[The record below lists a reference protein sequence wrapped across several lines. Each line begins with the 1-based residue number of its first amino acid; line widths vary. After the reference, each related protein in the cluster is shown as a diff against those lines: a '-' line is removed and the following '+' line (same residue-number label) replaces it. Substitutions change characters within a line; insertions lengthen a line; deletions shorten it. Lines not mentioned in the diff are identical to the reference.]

1 MVNSPTMAD
10 KVENDAVPLEGQRYH
25 QPHRHQQN
33 EFLGQPALEETLEH
47 LDKLTLHQDKV
58 ERTVEENTDSFSST
72 EGQQDSDEAG
82 QVSNDAA
89 NPSVLTSHV
98 VINNASNGIIN
109 LGPRV
114 NFVVGP
120 SYTQVNRMST
130 SEEGEPGHSGQYER
144 EPPPLD
150 FLRPLWYSTRVLSE
164 RDLLILSKNIGSNW
178 KAVGNGLKFNWAQL
192 EQFEKDTSSV
202 ADAVHKMLFRWLQWR
217 DEKATIGKL
226 TKILFNHQEYDAI
239 RCLTA

>member
-1 MVNSPTMAD
+1 MAE
-10 KVENDAVPLEGQRYH
+10 KVENDAVPLGEPSR
-25 QPHRHQQN
+25 HRHDP
-33 EFLGQPALEETLEH
+33 EFLAQPTLADTPEAR
-47 LDKLTLHQDKV
+47 LNRLYLHQEDEAPVEDSADKNPPDY
-58 ERTVEENTDSFSST
+58 RPAEENSDSFSST
-72 EGQQDSDEAG
+72 EEIGETA
-82 QVSNDAA
+82 QVAEDAA
-89 NPSVLTSHV
+89 GASGSISHV

-109 LGPRV
+109 LGPRI
-114 NFVVGP
+114 NFLVGP

-130 SEEGEPGHSGQYER
+130 SEEGESSHPDK

-150 FLRPLWYSTRVLSE
+150 FLRPLWYSTRVLGE

-202 ADAVHKMLFRWLQWR
+202 SDAVHKMLFRWLQWR